1 MPPVSPP
8 FDQNNSLDDYPPL
21 TNQGAYLFCSLS
33 GVVANTDR
41 VDVELLYNILT
52 SAEQHPD
59 VQTLPFRAIFA
70 AYDEVLAQQGLDPN
84 HDQVYLRFLFRLG
97 DKKLPGQSLY
107 ESFDSLLEELGIR
120 LEFTSGED
128 GILDITRSLGGG
140 DVIESESGVQSHG
153 DSTRRNPSRRASFHS
168 LYDVENETSRANRSR
183 IRSRSSSS
191 QRQHGQRQLPRE
203 RPATR
208 ASTRR
213 TEKIHER
220 PFVSRPSAIPPR
232 GGRLTAQ
239 EFASNLQ
246 HYKRR
251 NASVPGN
258 GDRGTQT
265 LTLATDHQE
274 NPPDRFHG
282 TPSEKGSPLA
292 PSIFLR
298 NENEPTETTERAQL
312 SFVLDPRELLYR
324 PSETQLFRDA
334 ETFQHYRVNA
344 VARDALRKWNF
355 AVLQAKQDHKELDAL
370 AVKYDAGILTRQ
382 GFDHWRAGLHKRK
395 QLAETEKFFSHLER
409 RAGKARDLFLLSK
422 AFTHWAQCT
431 YDEALRTSTA
441 RCQILRLRYFNAWRE
456 VTVVNELK
464 VRHQGLRKFYKLWKQ
479 RFIGNQI
486 EKVNAVS
493 EYDEALL
500 KTVYWRWFWAFC
512 ERRAPQWRAAR
523 LKAKYLTLWA
533 KKAQQTAER
542 ENQIYEV
549 LNKKMKMSVLT
560 QWLRKTRV
568 ILSAS
573 QQAALLRAHN
583 LTTRSLREW
592 KLGRLHAPLVQRV
605 SNMVDW
611 RVAGTTFAT
620 FVTSYRVE
628 RHVQA
633 ISRLRTIRNAWTL
646 WNDRLREQTLAQ
658 KIGDRFVLE
667 ALYKW
672 VIAERTVLLQRVYGQ
687 RLKKRM
693 LLKFASRLCSIKALR
708 NQKSQ
713 IIMRGRDQKGLR
725 SAMATWRRQLDLHRQ
740 DERTALEFY
749 SPRIAQEALKVW
761 NTRSAQIQKLKGWA
775 KNATFY
781 FLASKFLKRWRAAVV
796 ESKRKK
802 RHTAYAH
809 MRRKL
814 KMDLATE
821 VISRW
826 RRLAVHMIKVNQD
839 AQLANQRR
847 LLQYGSGLFDVWK
860 SRWESAVDRNRQA
873 DEHCRKRI
881 LERYL
886 HVWEGQQRA
895 HQEREEQAEQYAQ
908 LRIQSVAFGWLHKS
922 RLHMIELQGRSK
934 TADSLRLLYEK
945 RHIHNLLR
953 HWRTRSATKRGSLPP
968 DRTLSSRSKRF
979 GLRTEGEDITGRAE
993 DWTAFEEGFDLG
1005 DWVPALESNTTP
1017 LPGYLSTP
1025 SKRAARAKALAKG
1038 STTPFGTP
1046 SQRRPRHP
1054 PNTEPRTGRRQG
1066 GLERSVAFGPIT
1078 EHEPTTPTS

>member
-8 FDQNNSLDDYPPL
+8 SDQNNSLDDYPPL
-21 TNQGAYLFCSLS
+21 TNQGAYSSCSLS
-33 GVVANTDR
+33 GAAANSDR
-41 VDVELLYNILT
+41 VDVELLYNILI

-59 VQTLPFRAIFA
+59 IETLPFRAIFA

-120 LEFTSGED
+120 LEFTAGED
-128 GILDITRSLGGG
+128 GILDITRSVVGG
-140 DVIESESGVQSHG
+140 DVTEFESGKQSNG
-153 DSTRRNPSRRASFHS
+153 ESARRNPSRRASFHS
-168 LYDVENETSRANRSR
+168 LYDAENETSRANRSR
-183 IRSRSSSS
+183 VHSRSSSS
-191 QRQHGQRQLPRE
+191 QRQHGQRQPPRE

-208 ASTRR
+208 ASTRP
-213 TEKIHER
+213 TEKTHER
-220 PFVSRPSAIPPR
+220 PPVSRPPAMPPR

-251 NASVPGN
+251 NASASGN

-265 LTLATDHQE
+265 LTMATEHQE
-274 NPPDRFHG
+274 SPPDRNHG
-282 TPSEKGSPLA
+282 TISDTGSPLA
-292 PSIFLR
+292 PLDSVR
-298 NENEPTETTERAQL
+298 NEIEPTETTERAQL

-344 VARDALRKWNF
+344 VARDALKKWNS
-355 AVLQAKQDHKELDAL
+355 AVLQAKQVQKEMDAL
-370 AVKYDAGILTRQ
+370 AVKYDDGILMRQ
-382 GFDHWRAGLHKRK
+382 GFDHWRARLHEKREV
-395 QLAETEKFFSHLER
+395 AETEKFFNQLER

-431 YDEALRTSTA
+431 HDEALRTSTA
-441 RCQILRLRYFNAWRE
+441 RGQILRLRYFNAWRE
-456 VTVVNELK
+456 ITVVNELK
-464 VRHQGLRKFYKLWKQ
+464 VRHQGLRKFYKIWKQ
-479 RFIGNQI
+479 RFIGNQV
-486 EKVNAVS
+486 EEVNAFS
-493 EYDEALL
+493 EYEEVLL
-500 KTVYWRWFWAFC
+500 KTVYWRWFWTFC

-523 LKAKYLTLWA
+523 LKAKYLSLWA
-533 KKAQQTAER
+533 RGAQETAER
-542 ENQIYEV
+542 EHQIYEA
-549 LNKKMKMSVLT
+549 LHKKIKMSVLMR
-560 QWLRKTRV
+560 WLKKTRV
-568 ILSAS
+568 ILSNS
-573 QQAALLRAHN
+573 QQAVSLSAHN
-583 LTTRSLREW
+583 LAIRSLREW
-592 KLGRLHAPLVQRV
+592 QLGRQHAPLVQRV

-620 FVTSYRVE
+620 FVTRYRVE
-628 RHVQA
+628 RHAQA
-633 ISRLRTIRNAWTL
+633 VNRLRTIRNAWTH
-646 WNDRLREQTLAQ
+646 WNDRLRQQTLAQ
-658 KIGDRFVLE
+658 KIGDRLVLE

-672 VIAERTVLLQRVYGQ
+672 VIAERTVLLQRVNGQ
-687 RLKKRM
+687 RLKRRM
-693 LLKFASRLCSIKALR
+693 LLKFASRICNIKAQR
-708 NQKSQ
+708 NQKFQ
-713 IIMRGRDQKGLR
+713 VFMRGRDQKGLC

-761 NTRSAQIQKLKGWA
+761 NTRSAQVQKLKGWA
-775 KNATFY
+775 ENATFY
-781 FLASKFLKRWRAAVV
+781 FMASKFLKRWRTAVV

-802 RHTAYAH
+802 RHNAYAH

-826 RRLAVHMIKVNQD
+826 RRLAVHMIEVNQH
-839 AQLANQRR
+839 AQLANQKR

-860 SRWESAVDRNRQA
+860 SRWESAVDRHRQA
-873 DEHCRKRI
+873 DDHYRKKI

-886 HVWEGQQRA
+886 HVWEEQQQA
-895 HQEREEQAEQYAQ
+895 HQEGEEQAQQYAQ
-908 LRIQSVAFGWLHKS
+908 LRIESVAFGWLHKS
-922 RLHMIELQGRSK
+922 RLQMIELQGRSR
-934 TADSLRLLYEK
+934 TADSLRGLYDK

-953 HWRTRSATKRGSLPP
+953 HWRMKTATKRGSLPT

-1005 DWVPALESNTTP
+1005 DWVPGLESNTTP

-1078 EHEPTTPTS
+1078 EHEPKTPTS